1 MSEKT
6 TKPVYSTPPPI
17 SSMLGVNQQGTLS
30 QGVGNKYTNVYMPNQ
45 QQAVMEY
52 VSEPY
57 IPPEIEAERPLE
69 SMLIKKR
76 AIGNETDL
84 EIAINDIEFD
94 AISLFRQVGGED
106 LALDM
111 ALSYLH
117 HREGLRAFMGFERE
131 HQVMQKTIESLTTI
145 NQAQRQ
151 AGFFGR
157 VGNFVT
163 GKKQTGQ
170 G

>member
-1 MSEKT
+1 MSE
-6 TKPVYSTPPPI
+6 TKQTPVYTTPPPI
-17 SSMLGVNQQGTLS
+17 SAMLGSTQGSLS
-30 QGVGNKYTNVYMPNQ
+30 QGVGNKYTNVFMPNQ
-45 QQAVMEY
+45 QSAIMEY

-69 SMLIKKR
+69 SMIIKKR

-94 AISLFRQVGGED
+94 AISLFRQVGGEE

-117 HREGLRAFMGFERE
+117 HREGLRALMGFERE

-145 NQAQRQ
+145 NQAQKQ
-151 AGFFGR
+151 AGFWGR

-163 GKKQTGQ
+163 GKKAQIPEQ
-170 G
+170 